1 MTKNELASAV
11 AKQAGV
17 KTAVALSVIAALG
30 DHINITVRSGEEAV
44 FPGVGR
50 FTRKTRDARTG
61 RNPRT
66 GETVQIASKRVVSF
80 KPAKEFRDAVA

>member
-17 KTAVALSVIAALG
+17 TKSVAQSVIDALG
-30 DHINITVRSGEEAV
+30 DQINVTVRKGEEAV
-44 FPGVGR
+44 LPGVGR
-50 FTRKTRDARTG
+50 FSRKQRDARVG

-66 GETVQIASKRVVSF
+66 GETVQIASKRVVAF
-80 KPAKEFRDAVA
+80 KAAKEFRDAVA

>member
-17 KTAVALSVIAALG
+17 KAAVALSVITALG
-30 DHINITVRSGEEAV
+30 DHINITVRNGEEALL
-44 FPGVGR
+44 PGVGK
-50 FTRKTRDARTG
+50 FTRKQREARVG

-66 GETVQIASKRVVSF
+66 GEEVQIASKRVVSF